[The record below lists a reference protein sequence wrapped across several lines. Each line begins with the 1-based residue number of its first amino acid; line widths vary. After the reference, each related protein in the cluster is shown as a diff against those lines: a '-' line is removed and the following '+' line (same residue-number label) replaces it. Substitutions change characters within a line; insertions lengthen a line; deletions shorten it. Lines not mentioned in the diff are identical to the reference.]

1 MKEFGI
7 SEKDMG
13 YAYVDQLISQ
23 LLSAATD
30 NAKELILAKINS
42 GTNFARNYVYAI
54 MTGYNIDDIVAFMTS
69 PVAEFIDQMSAAN
82 IFQDENAFNRADTA
96 ISLAEGYINT
106 KKFLHGTIIDFDED
120 EYGDRHQ
127 KQVRKDLYIL
137 NYKSSIS

>member
-1 MKEFGI
+1 MKEFGVA
-7 SEKDMG
+7 EKDMG

-54 MTGYNIDDIVAFMTS
+54 MAGYNIDDIVAFMTS

-106 KKFLHGTIIDFDED
+106 KKFLHGTITDFDED

-137 NYKSSIS
+137 NYKSNIS